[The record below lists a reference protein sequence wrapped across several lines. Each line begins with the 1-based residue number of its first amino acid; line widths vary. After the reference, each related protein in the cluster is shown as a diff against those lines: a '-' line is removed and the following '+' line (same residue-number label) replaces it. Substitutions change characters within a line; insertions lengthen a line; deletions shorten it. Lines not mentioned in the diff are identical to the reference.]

1 MDPETARNNMIEQQ
15 IRSWNVLEM
24 QTLNALG
31 EIRREDFV
39 PEQYRELAFADV
51 QIPLGEGDV
60 MLEPKVSA
68 RMVESLGLEPGHRI
82 LEIGTGSGYVTALLA
97 LLGAHVT
104 SLDIRRDLSEQA
116 GRNLAMAAIDNV
128 ELVVGDCFQ
137 WCKDNAPGPA
147 TGDDGGSG
155 FDRMLVTGSCPELD
169 DSLCSMIK
177 PAGKLVAIVGHDPA
191 MQVVVRDGQGVTN
204 SVFETSAPRLR
215 NIVETPVFNF

>member
-1 MDPETARNNMIEQQ
+1 MDLETARNNMIEQQ
-15 IRSWNVLEM
+15 IRAWNVLEM

-39 PEQYRELAFADV
+39 PEQYRDLAFADV

-68 RMVESLGLEPGHRI
+68 RMVESLGLEPGHRV

-97 LLGAHVT
+97 LLSAHVT
-104 SLDIRRDLSEQA
+104 SLDIRADLSGQA

-137 WCKDNAPGPA
+137 WCKDNVPGP
-147 TGDDGGSG
+147 TGEDNGDPG

-169 DSLCSMIK
+169 DSLCRMIK
-177 PAGKLVAIVGHDPA
+177 PDGKLVAIVGHDPA
-191 MQVVVRDGQGVTN
+191 MQVVVRDGGGETT
-204 SVFETSAPRLR
+204 SLFETSAPRLH
-215 NIVETPVFNF
+215 NVVDTPVFNF